1 MKLVRSYLLFTPLLY
16 RILML
21 LIMPVAVL
29 IFAIF
34 FCVDAILATI
44 LSAMILCCVEIIA
57 DYWVFGGIC
66 TKEFPGLEFLKSSV
80 RGRKI
85 FRSAVTGDCVRKL
98 IWSLVLVAGPAVMMV
113 LFGDSEDAG
122 IGSAMQIV
130 ASLASGLLAYSTIQ
144 LFQFIARHLINFAL
158 SMLMAYVSATAGTL
172 LAVAAVVW
180 SPVGML
186 LIGVVFS
193 ILLTAFTI
201 WDLNRRMEGSY
212 YDRTM

>member
-21 LIMPVAVL
+21 VVLPVAVW

-34 FCVDAILATI
+34 FCVDAIIGTI
-44 LSAMILCCVEIIA
+44 MSAMIVCCVEIIA

-98 IWSLVLVAGPAVMMV
+98 IWSLVLVAGPTILMI
-113 LFGDSEDAG
+113 LSGDREYAG
-122 IGSAMQIV
+122 IGPVMQPI
-130 ASLASGLLAYSTIQ
+130 ASLASGLLAYSTIL

-158 SMLMAYVSATAGTL
+158 SMLMAYISATAGTL
-172 LAVAAVVW
+172 LAVAAVAW

-186 LIGVVFS
+186 LIGVALS

-212 YDRTM
+212 YDGTM

>member
-21 LIMPVAVL
+21 VVLPVAVW

-34 FCVDAILATI
+34 FCVDAIIGTI
-44 LSAMILCCVEIIA
+44 MSAMIACCVEIIA

-98 IWSLVLVAGPAVMMV
+98 IWSLVLVAGPTILMI
-113 LFGDSEDAG
+113 LSGDREYAG
-122 IGSAMQIV
+122 IGPVMQPI
-130 ASLASGLLAYSTIQ
+130 ASLASGLLAYSTI
-144 LFQFIARHLINFAL
+144 R
-158 SMLMAYVSATAGTL
+158 MLMAYISATAGTL
-172 LAVAAVVW
+172 LAVAAVAW

-212 YDRTM
+212 YDGTM

>member
-21 LIMPVAVL
+21 LVLPAAML
-29 IFAIF
+29 IFTLV
-34 FCVDAILATI
+34 FCVDVILAAI
-44 LSAMILCCVEIIA
+44 MSSMILCCVEIIA

-85 FRSAVTGDCVRKL
+85 FRFAVIGDCLRKL
-98 IWSLVLVAGPAVMMV
+98 TWCLVLVAGLPVLMV
-113 LFGDSEDAG
+113 LFDSEKYVGREPAVQLTASFA
-122 IGSAMQIV
+122 SALLTY
-130 ASLASGLLAYSTIQ
+130 ATLLA
-144 LFQFIARHLINFAL
+144 FQFIARHLINFSL
-158 SMLMAYVSATAGTL
+158 NMLFAYAAAVVGTL
-172 LAVAAVVW
+172 LAVAAFAW
-180 SPVGML
+180 SSVGML
-186 LIGVVFS
+186 LIGIALSV
-193 ILLTAFTI
+193 LLTAFTI

>member
-98 IWSLVLVAGPAVMMV
+98 IWCLVLVAGPAVMMV

-193 ILLTAFTI
+193 ILLTVFTI

-212 YDRTM
+212 YDGTM

>member
-1 MKLVRSYLLFTPLLY
+1 M
-16 RILML
+16 
-21 LIMPVAVL
+21 

-98 IWSLVLVAGPAVMMV
+98 IWSLVLVAGPTILMI
-113 LFGDSEDAG
+113 LSGDREYAG
-122 IGSAMQIV
+122 IGPVMQPI

-158 SMLMAYVSATAGTL
+158 SMLVAYVSATGDL
-172 LAVAAVVW
+172 LAVAAVAW

-193 ILLTAFTI
+193 ILLTVFTI

-212 YDRTM
+212 YDGTM

>member
-21 LIMPVAVL
+21 VILPVAVW

-34 FCVDAILATI
+34 FCVDAIIGTI
-44 LSAMILCCVEIIA
+44 MSAMIVCCVEIIA

-66 TKEFPGLEFLKSSV
+66 TKEFPGLEFLKASV

-98 IWSLVLVAGPAVMMV
+98 IWSLVLVAGPTILMI
-113 LFGDSEDAG
+113 LSGDREYAG
-122 IGSAMQIV
+122 IGPVMQPI
-130 ASLASGLLAYSTIQ
+130 ASLASGLLAYSTIL

-158 SMLMAYVSATAGTL
+158 SMLVAYVSATVGTL
-172 LAVAAVVW
+172 LAVAAVAW

-193 ILLTAFTI
+193 ILLTVFTI

-212 YDRTM
+212 YDGTM

>member
-98 IWSLVLVAGPAVMMV
+98 IWSLVLVAGPTILMI
-113 LFGDSEDAG
+113 LSGDREYAG
-122 IGSAMQIV
+122 IGPVMQPI

-158 SMLMAYVSATAGTL
+158 SMLVAYVSATGDL
-172 LAVAAVVW
+172 LAVAAVAW

-193 ILLTAFTI
+193 ILLTVFTI

-212 YDRTM
+212 YDGTM

>member
-21 LIMPVAVL
+21 VVLPVAVW

-34 FCVDAILATI
+34 FCVDAIIGTI
-44 LSAMILCCVEIIA
+44 MSAMIACCVEIIA

-98 IWSLVLVAGPAVMMV
+98 IWSLVLVAGPTILMI
-113 LFGDSEDAG
+113 LSGDREYAG
-122 IGSAMQIV
+122 IGPVMQPI
-130 ASLASGLLAYSTIQ
+130 ASLASGLLAYSTIL
-144 LFQFIARHLINFAL
+144 LFQFIKYNICVQFH
-158 SMLMAYVSATAGTL
+158 
-172 LAVAAVVW
+172 
-180 SPVGML
+180 
-186 LIGVVFS
+186 
-193 ILLTAFTI
+193 
-201 WDLNRRMEGSY
+201 
-212 YDRTM
+212 

>member
-16 RILML
+16 RILIL
-21 LIMPVAVL
+21 LVMPVAVL

-44 LSAMILCCVEIIA
+44 MSAMILCCVEIIA

-85 FRSAVTGDCVRKL
+85 FRFAVTGDCVRKL
-98 IWSLVLVAGPAVMMV
+98 IWCLVLVAGPAVMMV

>member
-21 LIMPVAVL
+21 VVLPVAVW

-34 FCVDAILATI
+34 FCVDAIIGTI
-44 LSAMILCCVEIIA
+44 MSAMIVCCVEIIA

-98 IWSLVLVAGPAVMMV
+98 IWSLVLVAGPTILMI
-113 LFGDSEDAG
+113 LSGDREYAG
-122 IGSAMQIV
+122 IGPVMQPI
-130 ASLASGLLAYSTIQ
+130 ASLASGAACLQHDT
-144 LFQFIARHLINFAL
+144 AL
-158 SMLMAYVSATAGTL
+158 SVYRPASDQFCSEHVDGLYFRDGRDSAGSGGSCLVSG
-172 LAVAAVVW
+172 
-180 SPVGML
+180 GN
-186 LIGVVFS
+186 
-193 ILLTAFTI
+193 AF
-201 WDLNRRMEGSY
+201 DRGGSFHPC
-212 YDRTM
+212 

>member
-1 MKLVRSYLLFTPLLY
+1 M
-16 RILML
+16 

-85 FRSAVTGDCVRKL
+85 FPVRCHRGLRQKTDL
-98 IWSLVLVAGPAVMMV
+98 ES
-113 LFGDSEDAG
+113 
-122 IGSAMQIV
+122 GS
-130 ASLASGLLAYSTIQ
+130 GG
-144 LFQFIARHLINFAL
+144 
-158 SMLMAYVSATAGTL
+158 GTDNTDDF
-172 LAVAAVVW
+172 VW
-180 SPVGML
+180 
-186 LIGVVFS
+186 
-193 ILLTAFTI
+193 
-201 WDLNRRMEGSY
+201 R
-212 YDRTM
+212 

>member
-21 LIMPVAVL
+21 VVLPVAVW

-34 FCVDAILATI
+34 FCVDAIIGTI
-44 LSAMILCCVEIIA
+44 MSAMIVCCVEIIA

-66 TKEFPGLEFLKSSV
+66 TKEFSRLEFLKSSV

-98 IWSLVLVAGPAVMMV
+98 IWSLVLVAGPTILMI
-113 LFGDSEDAG
+113 LSGDREYAG
-122 IGSAMQIV
+122 IGPVMQPI
-130 ASLASGLLAYSTIQ
+130 ASLASGLLAYSTIL
-144 LFQFIARHLINFAL
+144 LFQFIARHLTNFAL
-158 SMLMAYVSATAGTL
+158 SMLVAYVSATVGTL
-172 LAVAAVVW
+172 LAVAAVAW

-193 ILLTAFTI
+193 ILLTVFTI

-212 YDRTM
+212 YDGTM